1 MEHLQD
7 RQHQVP
13 NSGLVTT
20 WKAARGDVE
29 SASFHVDPYASF
41 SVEVRR
47 LDGRVLVEVKGE
59 LDVYSSPHLR
69 STLLDLIDG
78 QGNLALV
85 IDLME
90 LQFIDSTGLGVL
102 VTALRRSRVHGGD
115 VVLRHPSRATLRL
128 LQVTGLDRVFTI
140 VE

>member
-1 MEHLQD
+1 M
-7 RQHQVP
+7 
-13 NSGLVTT
+13 TT
-20 WKAARGDVE
+20 WKAARGDAE
-29 SASFHVDPYASF
+29 SRIFKVDPFAAF
-41 SVEVRR
+41 SATVSRIG
-47 LDGRVLVEVKGE
+47 GRVLVEVGGE

-85 IDLME
+85 IDLAD

-102 VTALRRSRVHGGD
+102 LTALRRSRAHGGD
-115 VVLRHPSRATLRL
+115 VVLRNPTPATLRL
-128 LQVTGLDRVFTI
+128 LRVTGMDRVFTV